1 MSRLLQDKTRQDFF
15 PRVPLPPSLLEFM
28 HGVADG
34 LGYLVMV
41 LGYGELFYNS
51 TFLRQAVAG
60 RVHVRCKSFLSS
72 SHRHFQL
79 CLMVPIP
86 KYTRGTL

>member
-1 MSRLLQDKTRQDFF
+1 MVSTSDSDSDNLSSNLSRTSFLETLARQDKTF

-51 TFLRQAVAG
+51 TSNVAQQI
-60 RVHVRCKSFLSS
+60 K
-72 SHRHFQL
+72 
-79 CLMVPIP
+79 
-86 KYTRGTL
+86 